1 MDIPR
6 AAIYARISKD
16 VVGKGLGIERQE
28 ELCRKLAADKGW
40 QVVQVY
46 ADNDLSAYSGSPRP
60 QYEAMLSAIEAGS
73 LDAVVCVDQD
83 RLTRQPAELEGFIAL
98 ADAKGI
104 ALANVSGEIDLST
117 SDGRFRARIMGAVAR
132 QESERK
138 SERIRRQKAQAASK
152 GWAQGGRRRYGYQHA
167 RTESGEATLEVVPSE
182 AEIIREAAKRVLEG
196 ESLRSI
202 AIDLNSRGIPT
213 ATGSQWQ
220 VTTLRTM
227 LTGPHTAGLRVHHG
241 EIVGEANWEPILD
254 RATFERLR
262 LILGDPRRRQGG
274 RPPTHLLT
282 GILKCGLCGK
292 NLRHAKRGSGGR
304 YVCDP
309 APKGCGRLAI
319 SDIIEEAVKAEVAQR
334 APMERSLEVDETIEK
349 LQAEIVAI
357 EESMD
362 RLAALHFAEGHLSER
377 EYLAARSSLD
387 DKRASIEAELKERLA
402 AAPLTDLL
410 LAPSERA
417 GATEPVEWDD
427 LDLESQRRTI
437 SAVLDRIVVAP
448 GKPGSR
454 KLDLSRLKYR
464 WR

>member
-1 MDIPR
+1 MDKPR
-6 AAIYARISKD
+6 AGLYLRISKD
-16 VVGKGLGIERQE
+16 VVGRGLGIERQE

-40 QVVQVY
+40 EVVQVY

-138 SERIRRQKAQAASK
+138 SERIRRQKDQAASK

-167 RTESGEATLEVVPSE
+167 RTEDGAATLEIVPGE
-182 AEIIREAAKRVLEG
+182 AEIVREAAHRVLEG
-196 ESLRSI
+196 ESLRRI
-202 AIDLNSRGIPT
+202 ALDLNARGIPT
-213 ATGSQWQ
+213 ATGSNWQ
-220 VTTLRTM
+220 VTTLKTM
-227 LTGPHTAGLRVHHG
+227 LAGPHIAGLRVHHG
-241 EIVGEANWEPILD
+241 EIVGEGNWEPILD
-254 RATFERLR
+254 RATWERIR
-262 LILGDPRRRQGG
+262 LILGDPRRKQGG

-282 GILKCGLCGK
+282 GILKCGKCGK
-292 NLRHAKRGSGGR
+292 NLRHAKKQSGGR

-309 APKGCGRLAI
+309 QPKGCGRLAI
-319 SDIIEEAVKAEVAQR
+319 SDQIEADVVAEVLQR
-334 APMERSLEVDETIEK
+334 IPLERNVAVDATLERLQGEIEAIEGSMERLTV
-349 LQAEIVAI
+349 
-357 EESMD
+357 
-362 RLAALHFAEGHLSER
+362 LHFSEGHLSER
-377 EYLAARSSLD
+377 EYLAARASLD
-387 DKRASIEAELKERLA
+387 EKRASIEAELKQRLA
-402 AAPLTDLL
+402 EAPLTDLL

-417 GATEPVEWDD
+417 GATERVEWDD
-427 LDLESQRRTI
+427 LDLEGQRRII